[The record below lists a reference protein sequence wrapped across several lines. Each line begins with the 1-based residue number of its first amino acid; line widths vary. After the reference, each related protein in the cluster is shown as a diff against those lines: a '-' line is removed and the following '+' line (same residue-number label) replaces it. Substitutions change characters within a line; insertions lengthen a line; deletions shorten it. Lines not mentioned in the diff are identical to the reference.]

1 MGRWPLYVG
10 LVLIVTGLMAAGAA
24 ALNLDVFMD
33 SPKAEPFVRSL
44 GRTGARVFYIVL
56 GAVFVALGIF
66 FLNTRL

>member
-1 MGRWPLYVG
+1 
-10 LVLIVTGLMAAGAA
+10 MAAGAA